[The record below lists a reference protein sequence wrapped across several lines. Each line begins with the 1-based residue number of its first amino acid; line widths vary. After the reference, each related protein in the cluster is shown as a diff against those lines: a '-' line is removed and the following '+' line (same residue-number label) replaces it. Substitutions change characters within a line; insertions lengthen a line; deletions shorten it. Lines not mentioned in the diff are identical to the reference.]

1 MNLLFDSVPEFTQAC
16 CRLLRE
22 TDLHGVSAA
31 DWMTAAANNKTND
44 IFIQA
49 WLEAL
54 PTWTNP
60 TQPVAAIDA
69 QAPHI
74 LAIGQAHHA
83 LLAEVVNSLVA
94 GLHGSQLLA
103 RIQPHFPGL
112 DLVARVPQV
121 RSAEQAYQ
129 EASSKHLDW
138 MIRNLGRPKDTADT
152 EEDEV
157 PDPVKP
163 PHIIDPTAS
172 PDLRAHALIYQL
184 LPVLKEDRPTDLLL
198 LGYWHLW
205 DQSDP
210 MARYIDDYCRYDAP
224 ENIPALIAIQHQV
237 VNRGLE
243 TKLALLCVTLSGIV
257 TRQLNQARTALAAHF
272 DGDMPG
278 IDIARFVSDP
288 KTGDASNTL
297 RLTSW
302 LGNDQWQIGCAGTS
316 VIISEATA
324 QALLVAL
331 DKLFDVNTALLTRLN
346 ADFETALNHLV
357 ALDDREFQGFL
368 REMQSA
374 TLELMLSGLPDTKPA
389 PPDFDRIHPFY
400 RKVERNMSERAW
412 EMLAYD
418 VEQQGRAPLNVFEL
432 AEILGVL
439 TKVRPALLQ
448 GKKTKS
454 LLGKL
459 KGGDSPSP
467 PYPLELP
474 DIVIATELTLAE
486 RSPRQST
493 WVTGETRWQ
502 INLDE
507 MRLLGC
513 QLKHRGLLQADKA
526 DFDAAWAS
534 EWLQDLKNTHPV
546 RRQRVLRH
554 LSRAEAALLTDQ
566 PQQEERWPEIAQLI
580 LAHPMFAMYPVY

>member
-1 MNLLFDSVPEFTQAC
+1 MHLFFDSVPEFTQAC

-22 TDLHGVSAA
+22 TDLRGVSAA
-31 DWMTAAANNKTND
+31 DWLTAADNKTND

-54 PTWTNP
+54 PIWTDP
-60 TQPVAAIDA
+60 AQPVAAIDA
-69 QAPHI
+69 QAPHL

-83 LLAEVVNSLVA
+83 LLAEVVNALVA

-103 RIQPHFPGL
+103 RIQPHFPGI
-112 DLVARVPQV
+112 DLAARVPHV
-121 RSAEQAYQ
+121 RSAEKAYQ
-129 EASSKHLDW
+129 EGSSKHLDW
-138 MIRNLGRPKDTADT
+138 MIRSLGRPKDTADT

-163 PHIIDPTAS
+163 PHIIDPAAS
-172 PDLRAHALIYQL
+172 VDLRSDALIYQL

-205 DQSDP
+205 EQSDP
-210 MARYIDDYCRYDAP
+210 MARYIDDYCRYDVP

-237 VNRGLE
+237 VDRGLK
-243 TKLALLCVTLSGIV
+243 TKLALLRETLSGIV
-257 TRQLNQARTALAAHF
+257 TRRLNQARTALAAHF

-297 RLTSW
+297 QLATW
-302 LGNDQWQIGCAGTS
+302 LGNDQWQIACAGAS
-316 VIISEATA
+316 VTVTEASA
-324 QALLVAL
+324 QALLAAL
-331 DKLFDVNTALLTRLN
+331 ERLFDIDPAHQNRLN

-400 RKVERNMSERAW
+400 RKVDRNMSERAW

-432 AEILGVL
+432 AEVLGVL
-439 TKVRPALLQ
+439 TKVRPALFEQ
-448 GKKTKS
+448 KKTKS

-459 KGGDSPSP
+459 KGGDSSSP

-474 DIVIATELTLAE
+474 DIVIATELTLTE

-513 QLKHRGLLQADKA
+513 QLRHRGLLQADKA
-526 DFDAAWAS
+526 DFDAAWAT
-534 EWLQDLKNTHPV
+534 EWLHDLKNSHPV
-546 RRQRVLRH
+546 RQQRVLRP
-554 LSRAEAALLTDQ
+554 LSRAEAALLTGQ
-566 PQQEERWPEIAQLI
+566 TQQEGRWPEIAQLI
-580 LAHPMFAMYPVY
+580 LAHPVFATYPVY